1 MTDLRPTPMDRAPND
16 PTAPLL
22 GPGQWHCEA
31 PVFRKGEVPA
41 HVALIMDGNGRWANS
56 RGLARTAGHRAVCPH
71 GHHRRRDRRGRALPE
86 RLHLLHRELEA
97 LSRRGLLHHELRLRR
112 TRAAH

>member
-31 PVFRKGEVPA
+31 PVFRRGEVPA
-41 HVALIMDGNGRWANS
+41 HVALIAAKIAWGR
-56 RGLARTAGHRAVCPH
+56 RKRRAVSA
-71 GHHRRRDRRGRALPE
+71 ALDP
-86 RLHLLHRELEA
+86 
-97 LSRRGLLHHELRLRR
+97 G
-112 TRAAH
+112 AADNA

>member
-31 PVFRKGEVPA
+31 PVFRKG
-41 HVALIMDGNGRWANS
+41 
-56 RGLARTAGHRAVCPH
+56 
-71 GHHRRRDRRGRALPE
+71 
-86 RLHLLHRELEA
+86 
-97 LSRRGLLHHELRLRR
+97 
-112 TRAAH
+112 